1 MTQRL
6 MAVRSKAGGVERKL
20 RTAGCYLPA
29 AKTCRPADR
38 KDAFITAAPPAVLLE
53 EMQR

>member
-20 RTAGCYLPA
+20 CTAGCYLPA
-29 AKTCRPADR
+29 AKTCRGANR
-38 KDAFITAAPPAVLLE
+38 KDALMTAAL
-53 EMQR
+53 QRLR